1 LEEISPIKHIATRGK
16 GSSLKLVKSLQLPV
30 IAFRQAYVIA
40 YDYSLII
47 LKRTYVFLSINK
59 IKNLPNPSRFGLK
72 RKILRSFLRT
82 LAVVIIPVGL
92 VRLIY
97 IKFDSFFSRGQSREK
112 NVRIRF
118 GNMDTAVVIFSPI
131 DWFYRYQRPQNL
143 ADAFSKIGKLV
154 FYINPTVEYK
164 AGFQDEIYSEQIEG
178 VWVCT
183 IRSSFRR
190 KSFYIGVDGF
200 PQELA
205 ESVGRLIED
214 LISTKAS
221 SSALLLVQQP
231 SWWPLVERLQG
242 NQLVFDCMDFHAG
255 FAEIEPLNISL
266 ESSLDSSSDQIIVTS
281 EFLATSKRAKMSGSK
296 QMKVIRNGVDVSRFA
311 SSSTSEQ
318 REVVGYFGA
327 LAEWF
332 DIDLMD
338 RLISENQQLRFE
350 IIGLVSNPQIRDELG
365 KYGNVTFLGEFPN
378 EELPGLVCSWAVGL
392 IPFKLSPLILA
403 TNPVKMYEYAAMGI
417 PTVATHIPE
426 VELASND
433 VSGIYVSKDFDE
445 FNANLQLAMNLSDED
460 RQELTTWARNQD
472 WSQRAAEILEHT
484 QILPKVSVIVLM
496 WNQGLMT
503 LRCLQSL
510 IHRSDYNNLE
520 IIVIDNDSKPQ
531 ESVIVTNWLD
541 AHVSHKIKYIK
552 NAENLGFAAGN
563 NAGLS
568 EATGDY
574 LVILNND
581 TEVSPGWIWR
591 SLKHF
596 YRNSN
601 LGILGPSTNNC
612 GNEGRVKLLGN
623 PNDWLSEVVPRFNFR
638 VPHLLEVNT
647 AAFFCVF
654 IPRKVYEEVGMISTD
669 YGRGYFE
676 DDDYCRRV
684 QSLGYQ
690 IGIARDVFVYH
701 KMGASF
707 NLMEDSEKTRLFN
720 ENKAIYEA
728 KWGKWIPHS
737 YALDS
742 DQS

>member
-1 LEEISPIKHIATRGK
+1 M
-16 GSSLKLVKSLQLPV
+16 KLVKSLQLP
-30 IAFRQAYVIA
+30 IAAIEQAYVIS

-47 LKRTYVFLSINK
+47 LKRIYAFLSINK
-59 IKNLPNPSRFGLK
+59 IMALPNPIRFGFRK
-72 RKILRSFLRT
+72 KILSNFLRA
-82 LAVVIIPVGL
+82 LAIIIIPIGL
-92 VRLIY
+92 IRLIY
-97 IKFDSFFSRGQSREK
+97 IKIRSLSSRNKSYEK

-118 GNMDTAVVIFSPI
+118 DKMDTAVVIFAPI
-131 DWFYRYQRPQNL
+131 DWFYRHQRPQNL
-143 ADAFSKIGKLV
+143 AEAYSKIGKLV
-154 FYINPTVEYK
+154 FYINPTVEYN
-164 AGFQDEIYSEQIEG
+164 AGFQDEICSEQIEG
-178 VWVCT
+178 IWVCT

-200 PQELA
+200 PQEIA

-214 LISTKAS
+214 LISTKSS

-255 FAEIEPLNISL
+255 FAEIDPLNIFL
-266 ESSLDSSSDQIIVTS
+266 ESLLDSSSDQIVVTS
-281 EFLATSKRAKMSGSK
+281 EFLATSKRAKMNSSK
-296 QMKVIRNGVDVSRFA
+296 QMKVIRNGVDIDRFA
-311 SSSTSEQ
+311 SSLTSEQ

-332 DIDLMD
+332 DIELMD
-338 RLISENQQLRFE
+338 RLISENQHLRFE
-350 IIGLVSNPQIRDELG
+350 IIGLVSNSKIRDQLG
-365 KYGNVTFLGEFPN
+365 KYGNVTFLGEVPN
-378 EELPGLVCSWAVGL
+378 AELPHLIGNWAVGL

-417 PTVATHIPE
+417 PSVATHIPE
-426 VELASND
+426 VKLASND

-445 FNANLQLAMNLSDED
+445 FKANLQLAMNLSGED
-460 RQELTTWARNQD
+460 RQELTTWAKNQD
-472 WSQRAAEILEHT
+472 WSQRAAAILEHI
-484 QILPKVSVIVLM
+484 QVLPKVSVIVLM

-520 IIVIDNDSKPQ
+520 IIVVDNDSKPQ
-531 ESVIVTNWLD
+531 ESVIVTNWLE
-541 AHVSHKIKYIK
+541 AHVSQKIKYIK
-552 NAENLGFAAGN
+552 NVENLGFAAGN
-563 NAGLS
+563 NVGLS

-612 GNEGRVKLLGN
+612 GNEGRVKLRGN

-669 YGRGYFE
+669 YGPGYFE

-707 NLMEDSEKTRLFN
+707 DLLEDSEKTRLFN

-728 KWGKWIPHS
+728 RWGKWIPHS

>member
-1 LEEISPIKHIATRGK
+1 MKHIATQRK
-16 GSSLKLVKSLQLPV
+16 GSDLKLFRSLRVPV
-30 IAFRQAYVIA
+30 DALEQAYVISF
-40 YDYSLII
+40 DYSVII
-47 LKRTYVFLSINK
+47 FKRIYAFLSLNE
-59 IKNLPNPSRFGLK
+59 IKKLPNPSRFGLK
-72 RKILRSFLRT
+72 KKALRSILRTIAFL
-82 LAVVIIPVGL
+82 LIPIGL
-92 VRLIY
+92 LRLIY
-97 IKFDSFFSRGQSREK
+97 TRFNSFFSRTQSREK

-118 GNMDTAVVIFSPI
+118 GEIDSAIVIFAPI
-131 DWFYRYQRPQNL
+131 DWLYRHQRPQNL
-143 ADAFSKIGKLV
+143 AEAYSKIGKLV

-178 VWVCT
+178 IWICT
-183 IRSSFRR
+183 IRSSIRR

-200 PQELA
+200 PQKLA
-205 ESVGRLIED
+205 ESVSRLIED
-214 LISTKAS
+214 LISTKS
-221 SSALLLVQQP
+221 NSSALLLVQQP

-242 NQLVFDCMDFHAG
+242 NQIVFDCMDFHAG
-255 FAEIEPLNISL
+255 FAEIDSLNISL
-266 ESSLDSSSDQIIVTS
+266 ESSLDESSDQIVVTS
-281 EFLATSKRAKMSGSK
+281 EFLATRKRTQINGSS
-296 QMKVIRNGVDVSRFA
+296 QVKVVRNGVDVNRFVLNSR
-311 SSSTSEQ
+311 SDVKN
-318 REVVGYFGA
+318 VVGYFGA

-338 RLISENQQLRFE
+338 RLISQNKELRFE
-350 IIGLVSNPQIRDELG
+350 IIGLMSNSQIKDQLG
-365 KYGNVTFLGEFPN
+365 KHGNVTFLGEIPN
-378 EELPGLVCSWAVGL
+378 DELPGLVDTWAVGL

-403 TNPVKMYEYAAMGI
+403 TNPVKMYEYASMGI
-417 PTVATHIPE
+417 PTVATRIPE
-426 VELASND
+426 VELVSHD
-433 VSGIYVSKDFDE
+433 VSGIYVSKNFDE
-445 FNANLQLAMNLSDED
+445 FDTNLHVAMNLSEQN
-460 RQELTTWARNQD
+460 REELKNWGKNQD
-472 WSQRAAEILEHT
+472 WSQRAGAILKHT
-484 QILPKVSVIVLM
+484 QVLPKVSVVVLM

-503 LRCLQSL
+503 LKCLQSL
-510 IHRSDYNNLE
+510 IDRSDYRNLE
-520 IIVIDNDSKPQ
+520 IIVVDNDSKSE
-531 ESVIVTNWLD
+531 ESLIVTNWLD
-541 AHVSHKIKYIK
+541 AHTTHKIKYIK
-552 NAENLGFAAGN
+552 NFDNLGFAAGN
-563 NAGLS
+563 NVGLS

-596 YRNSN
+596 YRNPN

-612 GNEGRVKLLGN
+612 GNEGRVKLRGN

-638 VPHLLEVNT
+638 VPYLLEVNT

-654 IPRKVYEEVGMISTD
+654 IARKVYEEVGMISTD

-690 IGIARDVFVYH
+690 IGIARDVFVHH

-707 NLMEDSEKTRLFN
+707 DLLEDSEKTRLFN

>member
-1 LEEISPIKHIATRGK
+1 M
-16 GSSLKLVKSLQLPV
+16 KLFRSFRLPV
-30 IAFRQAYVIA
+30 DALEQAYVIS
-40 YDYSLII
+40 YDYSVVFF
-47 LKRTYVFLSINK
+47 KRVYAFLSINQ
-59 IKNLPNPSRFGLK
+59 IKKLPNPSRFGLK
-72 RKILRSFLRT
+72 KKALKSILRTIAFVL
-82 LAVVIIPVGL
+82 IPIGL
-92 VRLIY
+92 IRLIY
-97 IKFDSFFSRGQSREK
+97 TKVSSFLARSQSREK
-112 NVRIRF
+112 SIRIRF
-118 GNMDTAVVIFSPI
+118 GEIDSAVVIFAPI
-131 DWFYRYQRPQNL
+131 DWHYRHQRPQNF
-143 ADAFSKIGKLV
+143 AEAYSKIGKLV

-164 AGFQDEIYSEQIEG
+164 PGFQDEIYSEQIEG
-178 VWVCT
+178 VWICT

-200 PQELA
+200 PQKLA
-205 ESVGRLIED
+205 ESVSKLIED
-214 LISTKAS
+214 VISTKS
-221 SSALLLVQQP
+221 NSSALLLVQQP

-242 NQLVFDCMDFHAG
+242 NQIVFDCMDFHAG
-255 FAEIEPLNISL
+255 FAEIDPLNVFL
-266 ESSLDSSSDQIIVTS
+266 ESSLDASSDQIVVTS
-281 EFLATSKRAKMSGSK
+281 EFLATSKRNQINGLR
-296 QMKVIRNGVDVSRFA
+296 QVKVIRNGVDVNRFVLN
-311 SSSTSEQ
+311 SKPVQ
-318 REVVGYFGA
+318 RDVIGYFGA

-350 IIGLVSNPQIRDELG
+350 IIGLISNSGILDQLG
-365 KYGNVTFLGEFPN
+365 KHGNVTFLGEVPN
-378 EELPGLVCSWAVGL
+378 KELPGLVGSWAVGV

-426 VELASND
+426 VELGSND

-445 FNANLQLAMNLSDED
+445 FNTNLHLAMNLSDKNRE
-460 RQELTTWARNQD
+460 ELINWSKNQD
-472 WSQRAAEILEHT
+472 WSQRAAAILRHT
-484 QILPKVSVIVLM
+484 QALPKVSVIVLM

-510 IHRSDYNNLE
+510 IDRSDYRNLE
-520 IIVIDNDSKPQ
+520 IIVVDNDSKAQ

-541 AHVSHKIKYIK
+541 AHAVHKIKYIK
-552 NAENLGFAAGN
+552 NSENLGFAAGN
-563 NAGLS
+563 NVGLS

-574 LVILNND
+574 LVVLNND

-612 GNEGRVKLLGN
+612 GNEGRVKLRGN

-690 IGIARDVFVYH
+690 IGIARDVFVHH

-707 NLMEDSEKTRLFN
+707 DLLEDSEKTRLFN
-720 ENKAIYEA
+720 SNKAIYEA

>member
-1 LEEISPIKHIATRGK
+1 LE
-16 GSSLKLVKSLQLPV
+16 
-30 IAFRQAYVIA
+30 QAYVIS
-40 YDYSLII
+40 YDYSVVIF
-47 LKRTYVFLSINK
+47 KRVYAFLSINQIQK
-59 IKNLPNPSRFGLK
+59 LPNPSRFGLK
-72 RKILRSFLRT
+72 KKALKSILRTIAFAL
-82 LAVVIIPVGL
+82 IPIGL

-97 IKFDSFFSRGQSREK
+97 TKVSSFFARSQSREK
-112 NVRIRF
+112 SVRIRF
-118 GNMDTAVVIFSPI
+118 GVIDSAIVIFAPI
-131 DWFYRYQRPQNL
+131 DWHYRHQRPQNL
-143 ADAFSKIGKLV
+143 AEAYSKIGKLV

-183 IRSSFRR
+183 IRSSLSR
-190 KSFYIGVDGF
+190 KNFYIGVDGF
-200 PQELA
+200 PQKLA
-205 ESVGRLIED
+205 ESVSKLIED
-214 LISTKAS
+214 AISTKS
-221 SSALLLVQQP
+221 NSSALLLVQQP

-242 NQLVFDCMDFHAG
+242 NQIVFDCMDFHAG
-255 FAEIEPLNISL
+255 FAEIDPLNISL
-266 ESSLDSSSDQIIVTS
+266 ESALDASSDQIVVTS
-281 EFLATSKRAKMSGSK
+281 EFLATSKRNQIHGPS
-296 QMKVIRNGVDVSRFA
+296 QVKVIRNGVDVNRFVL
-311 SSSTSEQ
+311 SSKSE
-318 REVVGYFGA
+318 EKNVIGYFGA

-338 RLISENQQLRFE
+338 LLISQNRQLRFE
-350 IIGLVSNPQIRDELG
+350 IIGLISNSQIKDQLG
-365 KYGNVTFLGEFPN
+365 KHANVAFLGEVPN
-378 EELPGLVCSWAVGL
+378 EKLPGLVGTWAVGL

-403 TNPVKMYEYAAMGI
+403 TNPVKMYEYASMGI
-417 PTVATHIPE
+417 PTVATLIPE
-426 VELASND
+426 VALVSNR
-433 VSGIYVSKDFDE
+433 VSGIYVSKDFEE
-445 FNANLQLAMNLSDED
+445 FNTNLKTAMNLSDQD
-460 RQELTTWARNQD
+460 REELISWGKNQD
-472 WSQRAAEILEHT
+472 WSQRAAAILEHT
-484 QILPKVSVIVLM
+484 QVLPKVSVIVLM

-510 IHRSDYNNLE
+510 IDRSDYRNLE
-520 IIVIDNDSKPQ
+520 IIVVDNDSKPQ

-541 AHVSHKIKYIK
+541 AHATHKIKYIK
-552 NAENLGFAAGN
+552 NLENLGFAAGN
-563 NAGLS
+563 NVGLS
-568 EATGDY
+568 QAKGDY

-612 GNEGRVKLLGN
+612 GNEGRVKLRGN

-690 IGIARDVFVYH
+690 IGIARDVFIHH

-707 NLMEDSEKTRLFN
+707 DLLEDSEKTRLFN
-720 ENKAIYEA
+720 ANKAIYEA

>member
-1 LEEISPIKHIATRGK
+1 M
-16 GSSLKLVKSLQLPV
+16 
-30 IAFRQAYVIA
+30 
-40 YDYSLII
+40 
-47 LKRTYVFLSINK
+47 
-59 IKNLPNPSRFGLK
+59 
-72 RKILRSFLRT
+72 T

-92 VRLIY
+92 IRLIY
-97 IKFDSFFSRGQSREK
+97 IKFNSFFSRGQSREK

-118 GNMDTAVVIFSPI
+118 GEIDSAIVIFAPI
-131 DWFYRYQRPQNL
+131 DWGYRRQRPQNL
-143 ADAFSKIGKLV
+143 ADAFSKTGKVV

-164 AGFQDEIYSEQIEG
+164 SGFYDEIHSEQIEG
-178 VWVCT
+178 IWICT

-190 KSFYIGVDGF
+190 KSFYIGVEGL
-200 PQELA
+200 PQALA
-205 ESVGRLIED
+205 ESLGRLIED
-214 LISTKAS
+214 LVSTKAS

-242 NQLVFDCMDFHAG
+242 NQVVFDCMDFHAG
-255 FAEIEPLNISL
+255 FADIDPLNVSL
-266 ESSLDSSSDQIIVTS
+266 ESLLDTSSDQIIVTS
-281 EFLATSKRAKMSGSK
+281 EFLATNKKMQTDDSR
-296 QMKVIRNGVDVSRFA
+296 QVKVIRNGVDANKFGVGSK
-311 SSSTSEQ
+311 SKHKC
-318 REVVGYFGA
+318 VVGYFGA

-338 RLISENQQLRFE
+338 RLIIENQQLKFE
-350 IIGLVSNPQIRDELG
+350 IIGLISNPEI
-365 KYGNVTFLGEFPN
+365 KYQLEKHGNVVFLGEVPN
-378 EELPGLVCSWAVGL
+378 EELPTLVAGWSVGL
-392 IPFKLSPLILA
+392 IPFVLSPLILA
-403 TNPVKMYEYAAMGI
+403 TNPVKMYEYATMGI
-417 PTVATHIPE
+417 PIVATDIPE
-426 VELASND
+426 VELASKE
-433 VSGIYVSKDFDE
+433 VSGIYVSKSFDE
-445 FNANLQLAMNLSDED
+445 FNSNLHLAMNLSDQNLE
-460 RQELTTWARNQD
+460 ELMNWGKNQD
-472 WSQRAAEILEHT
+472 WSQRAAALLEHT
-484 QILPKVSVIVLM
+484 KVLPRVSVIVLM
-496 WNQGLMT
+496 WNQGLIT

-510 IHRSDYNNLE
+510 IDRSDYSNLE
-520 IIVIDNDSKPQ
+520 IILVDNNSKPQ

-541 AHVSHKIKYIK
+541 AHASHKIKYIK

-563 NAGLS
+563 NVGLS
-568 EATGDY
+568 TATGDY
-574 LVILNND
+574 LVVLNND

-612 GNEGRVKLLGN
+612 GNEGRVKLRGN

-684 QSLGYQ
+684 QALGYQ
-690 IGIARDVFVYH
+690 IGIARDVFVHH

-707 NLMEDSEKTRLFN
+707 NLLEDSEKTRLFN
-720 ENKAIYEA
+720 QNKAIYEA

-737 YALDS
+737 YAIDS

>member
-1 LEEISPIKHIATRGK
+1 M
-16 GSSLKLVKSLQLPV
+16 KLFRNLQLPV
-30 IAFRQAYVIA
+30 TPLRQAYVIS
-40 YDYSLII
+40 YDYSVIL
-47 LKRTYVFLSINK
+47 LKRIYAFLPINK
-59 IKNLPNPSRFGLK
+59 INSLPKPQRFGLK
-72 RKILRSFLRT
+72 KKVIKICLMGLSIALIPMGFL
-82 LAVVIIPVGL
+82 V
-92 VRLIY
+92 LIF
-97 IKFDSFFSRGQSREK
+97 INLKTFFSRSQSPER
-112 NVRIRF
+112 NFRIRF
-118 GNMDTAVVIFSPI
+118 GEIDTAVVIFAPI
-131 DWFYRYQRPQNL
+131 DWDFRHQRPQNL
-143 ADAFSKIGKLV
+143 AQAYSKIGKLV

-164 AGFQDEIYSEQIEG
+164 VGFQDEIYSEQIEG
-178 VWVCT
+178 VWICT

-200 PQELA
+200 PQKLA
-205 ESVGRLIED
+205 ESVGKLIED
-214 LISTKAS
+214 LISTKSS
-221 SSALLLVQQP
+221 SSAILLVQQP

-242 NQLVFDCMDFHAG
+242 NQMVFDCMDFHAG
-255 FAEIEPLNISL
+255 FAEIDPLNVSL
-266 ESSLDSSSDQIIVTS
+266 ESLLDASSDQIVVTS
-281 EFLATSKRAKMSGSK
+281 EFLATSKRDKPNGSN
-296 QMKVIRNGVDVSRFA
+296 QLKVVRNGVDVNRFV
-311 SSSTSEQ
+311 SNSESV
-318 REVVGYFGA
+318 RRDTIGYFGA

-332 DIDLMD
+332 DVDLMD
-338 RLISENQQLRFE
+338 RVISENQQLRFE
-350 IIGLVSNPQIRDELG
+350 IIGLISNSRIIDQLG
-365 KYGNVTFLGEFPN
+365 KHGNVTFLGEVPN
-378 EELPGLVCSWAVGL
+378 EDLPGLVGSWAVGL

-417 PTVATHIPE
+417 PTVAAHIPE
-426 VELASND
+426 VELGSKD
-433 VSGIYVSKDFDE
+433 VSGIYVSKNFDE
-445 FNANLQLAMNLSDED
+445 FNTNLHLAMNLSDQNRE
-460 RQELTTWARNQD
+460 ELINWSKNQD
-472 WSQRAAEILEHT
+472 WSQRAAAILRHT
-484 QILPKVSVIVLM
+484 QALPKVSVIVLM

-510 IHRSDYNNLE
+510 IDRSDYRNLE
-520 IIVIDNDSKPQ
+520 IIVVDNDSNAK

-541 AHVSHKIKYIK
+541 AHAVHKIKYIK
-552 NAENLGFAAGN
+552 NSENLGFAAGN
-563 NAGLS
+563 NVGLS

-574 LVILNND
+574 LVVLNND

-612 GNEGRVKLLGN
+612 GNEGRVKLRGN

-638 VPHLLEVNT
+638 VPQLLEVNT

-690 IGIARDVFVYH
+690 IGIARDVFVHH

-707 NLMEDSEKTRLFN
+707 DLLEDSERTRLFN

-728 KWGKWIPHS
+728 KWGKWTPHS